1 MPNLAV
7 LVKLF
12 TWKES
17 ESERE
22 REREREIRTAI
33 RRPLYF
39 VLWSSKESFMS
50 ELISILFQATELTL
64 TLSTEIFRLIFNP
77 TLRGSNIQILRT

>member
-22 REREREIRTAI
+22 RERERS
-33 RRPLYF
+33 
-39 VLWSSKESFMS
+39 VL
-50 ELISILFQATELTL
+50 
-64 TLSTEIFRLIFNP
+64 R
-77 TLRGSNIQILRT
+77 